1 MQDQDTKKPNTQ
13 DDLGELKSLTQ
24 GAEDMGFSLDDILA
38 EYGTRRSTERSAVP
52 VGLDLPWPEAKQ
64 SPRNKDNLLQFPG
77 GNSGTDCPEPEEE
90 EQAVPEDTQD
100 AAPDREPQS
109 PQEDD
114 APPAPNDA
122 GTVVQ
127 FPKEESVLSAFL
139 KDLGRKADEY
149 ADHMFEEAEKT
160 DPEEVRR
167 LEELIPGTDRE
178 DDPPADEPR
187 RNRRVEPPPPDSP
200 PHELAKRFGRGLKH
214 TRIRVVLLALLCIPA
229 LAQLLVPILGLQW
242 LPPLDSYP
250 IQVWGSA
257 GLLGLGM
264 LLSADVLLRGLG
276 RGLRGRVGMDTLLTI
291 AAGTTLADALTLA
304 VTQNR
309 EGQLPCCAVVLFA
322 LLFHLNGRYHK
333 RCGLRLACRTAA
345 SAAQP
350 YRLTLDE
357 GKWNGKNTYTK
368 EYGTPE
374 GFGSQVQMDDGAQ
387 RVYRVFCP
395 LLLLACILL
404 SLLASVGMARPD
416 RLLWCLSSTF
426 TVSAAFGAALVYGR
440 PFHLLSRR
448 LSLEGAALAGW
459 AGAARAPR
467 DSRVVITDLDLFPPG
482 YVSLNGF
489 KVLGDFSR
497 ERVVSYTATL
507 IRDSGSGLERPFYDL
522 LRTQGGLYR
531 HAEGLCCYEGG
542 GLSAHIRGE
551 QVLVGSAAFM
561 KLMEIPLPAGLS
573 VKNAVFCAIEGK
585 LAGIFALNYDLP
597 DTCFPAIDMLMREKV
612 GPVLATRDFNLI
624 PAMLRQ
630 RFHLAADR
638 MDFPPIERRRELS
651 ASDQPHS
658 DVLTAL
664 LCREGLLPYAESIV
678 AARRLRRSTYL
689 GAVVCCIASTIGL
702 LLTYYLTSVDAF
714 GSLSPLNLLVYMLLW
729 FIPVYLISDGAHR
742 Y

>member
-1 MQDQDTKKPNTQ
+1 MLDQDTKKPNKQ

-24 GAEDMGFSLDDILA
+24 GAQDMGFSLDDILA

-52 VGLDLPWPEAKQ
+52 VGPDLPWPEAKRT
-64 SPRNKDNLLQFPG
+64 PRNRDNLVQFPG
-77 GNSGTDCPEPEEE
+77 GATDTSPTDPEEDDSE
-90 EQAVPEDTQD
+90 
-100 AAPDREPQS
+100 
-109 PQEDD
+109 PQED
-114 APPAPNDA
+114 APEPDPGEQEPPQEEDEQSEPKDG

-127 FPKEESVLSAFL
+127 FPEEESVLSAFL

-178 DDPPADEPR
+178 EEPPEEEPR
-187 RNRRVEPPPPDSP
+187 RAKKAEPPPPDLS

-214 TRIRVVLLALLCIPA
+214 TRVRVVLLALLCIPA
-229 LAQLLVPILGLQW
+229 LAQLLVPMLGLQW
-242 LPPLDSYP
+242 LPPLDNYT

-264 LLSADVLLRGLG
+264 LLSADVLLHGLG
-276 RGLRGRVGMDTLLTI
+276 RGLRGRIGMDTLLTI

-387 RVYRVFCP
+387 RIYRVFCP
-395 LLLLACILL
+395 LLLLACVLL
-404 SLLASVGMARPD
+404 SLLASVGMERPD

-426 TVSAAFGAALVYGR
+426 TVSSAFGAALVYGR

-459 AGAARAPR
+459 PGAARAPR
-467 DSRVVITDLDLFPPG
+467 DSRVVVTDLDLFPPG

-497 ERVVSYTATL
+497 ERVVSCTATL

-551 QVLVGSAAFM
+551 QILVGSAAFM
-561 KLMEIPLPAGLS
+561 KLMEIQLPAGLS

-597 DTCFPAIDMLMREKV
+597 DTCFPAMDMLLREKV

-638 MDFPPIERRRELS
+638 MDFPPVERRRELS
-651 ASDQPHS
+651 APDQPHS
-658 DVLTAL
+658 EVLTAL

-678 AARRLRRSTYL
+678 AARRLRRSTRL
-689 GAVVCCIASTIGL
+689 GAVVCCIASAIGL

-714 GSLSPLNLLVYMLLW
+714 GSLSP
-729 FIPVYLISDGAHR
+729 
-742 Y
+742 

>member
-1 MQDQDTKKPNTQ
+1 MADQDTKKPNTQ
-13 DDLGELKSLTQ
+13 GDLDDLKSLTLE
-24 GAEDMGFSLDDILA
+24 AEDMGFSLDDILA

-52 VGLDLPWPEAKQ
+52 VGPDLPWPQAKP
-64 SPRNKDNLLQFPG
+64 SPKNRNNLLQFPG
-77 GNSGTDCPEPEEE
+77 GQSAQTPEASPNEGPAAEDPPEEE
-90 EQAVPEDTQD
+90 APTSPPDAEEEGPSSPDTVGAVVEF
-100 AAPDREPQS
+100 PQ
-109 PQEDD
+109 
-114 APPAPNDA
+114 
-122 GTVVQ
+122 
-127 FPKEESVLSAFL
+127 EESVLSAFL

-149 ADHMFEEAEKT
+149 ADHMFEASEQT

-178 DDPPADEPR
+178 EVPPEEQPR
-187 RNRRVEPPPPDSP
+187 RVKRQEPPPPDLP
-200 PHELAKRFGRGLKH
+200 PQELAKRFGRGLGYI
-214 TRIRVVLLALLCIPA
+214 RLRVVLLTLLCIPA
-229 LAQLLVPILGLQW
+229 AAQLIVPALGFYW

-250 IQVWGSA
+250 LQVWISTA
-257 GLLGLGM
+257 LLGGGM
-264 LLSADVLLRGLG
+264 VLSADILLRGLG
-276 RGLRGRVGMDTLLTI
+276 RALRGRIGMDTLLTL
-291 AAGTTLADALTLA
+291 AAAATLGDGLTLA
-304 VTQNR
+304 VSQNR
-309 EGQLPCCAVVLFA
+309 QGQLPCCAVVLFA
-322 LLFHLNGRYHK
+322 LLFHLNGHYHK

-357 GKWNGKNTYTK
+357 GKWNGKSTYTK
-368 EYGTPE
+368 EYGDAA
-374 GFGSQVQMDDGAQ
+374 GFGSQIQTDDGAQ
-387 RVYRVFCP
+387 RIYRLFCP
-395 LLLLACILL
+395 LLLLGCILL
-404 SLLASVGMARPD
+404 SLLASVGMERPD
-416 RLLWCLSSTF
+416 RLLWCLSSSLA
-426 TVSAAFGAALVYGR
+426 VSSAFGAGLVYGR

-459 AGAARAPR
+459 PGLDRAPK
-467 DSRVVITDLDLFPPG
+467 DSRVVVTDLDLFPPG

-489 KVLGDFSR
+489 KVLGNFSR

-531 HAEGLCCYEGG
+531 RAEGLCCYEGG

-561 KLMEIPLPAGLS
+561 RLMEIPLPPGLS
-573 VKNAVFCAIEGK
+573 VKNAVFCAIEGHP
-585 LAGIFALNYDLP
+585 AGIFALNYDLP
-597 DTCFPAIDMLMREKV
+597 DTCFPAMDMLLREKV

-638 MDFPPIERRRELS
+638 MDFPPVERRRELS
-651 ASDQPHS
+651 APDQPHS

-678 AARRLRRSTYL
+678 AARRLRRCTRM
-689 GAVVCCIASTIGL
+689 GAGVCCLSGVIGL
-702 LLTYYLTSVDAF
+702 LLTYYLTSIDAF
-714 GSLSPLNLLVYMLLW
+714 SSLSPLNLLIYMLLW
-729 FIPVYLISDGAHR
+729 LLPVHLISDGAHR